1 MGFWVFSWGSS
12 RKQFW
17 PYSVLGLLLWGVG
30 WGWESVELNKILDYT
45 MGQSPKGETLKGET
59 FNENENGI
67 LFFQGRSEFGQR
79 FKMIV
84 V

>member
-1 MGFWVFSWGSS
+1 
-12 RKQFW
+12 
-17 PYSVLGLLLWGVG
+17 
-30 WGWESVELNKILDYT
+30 
-45 MGQSPKGETLKGET
+45 MGQSPKGEILKGET

-79 FKMIV
+79 LPMIV